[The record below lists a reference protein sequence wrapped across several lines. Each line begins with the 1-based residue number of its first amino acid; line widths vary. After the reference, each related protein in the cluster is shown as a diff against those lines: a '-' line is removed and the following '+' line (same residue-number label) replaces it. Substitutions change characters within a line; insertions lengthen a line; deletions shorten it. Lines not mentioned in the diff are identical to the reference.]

1 MNIEIEDQLFHRLP
15 SFLYSLGTGK
25 QKFIAQIMVQ
35 LQVRPDRYL
44 EPHDVDS
51 PL

>member
-1 MNIEIEDQLFHRLP
+1 MNIETEDQLFRRLH
-15 SFLYSLGTGK
+15 SFPYSLGTARK
-25 QKFIAQIMVQ
+25 KFIAQIMVQ
-35 LQVRPDRYL
+35 LQVRPERYL

>member
-1 MNIEIEDQLFHRLP
+1 MNIETEDQLFHRLP
-15 SFLYSLGTGK
+15 SVPYSLGTSK